1 MKATLLAIVALA
13 FSVTQASAVSLA
25 VKLAC
30 KEDYFAHCSMHAVGS
45 PGVRKCMRAVGPRLS
60 QGCISALRDAGMI
73 KSSKVAA
80 KNNIKKYAATK
91 PASKKYASYK
101 AASKKYASTKKYA
114 SEKRYASKKEVSKKS
129 YANKNYS
136 KKRYVRKPSRKEYAR
151 RDVAR
156 G

>member
-1 MKATLLAIVALA
+1 MKATLLAVVALA

-45 PGVRKCMRAVGPRLS
+45 PGVRKCMRNVGPRLS
-60 QGCISALRDAGMI
+60 QGCIGALRDAGMI

-80 KNNIKKYAATK
+80 KSTTQSKKYAATK
-91 PASKKYASYK
+91 HTSKAYAANKLASKKAYASRK
-101 AASKKYASTKKYA
+101 HA
-114 SEKRYASKKEVSKKS
+114 SKKS
-129 YANKNYS
+129 YANKSY
-136 KKRYVRKPSRKEYAR
+136 KKKQYVRRPSGREYAR

>member
-1 MKATLLAIVALA
+1 MKATLLAVVALA

-45 PGVRKCMRAVGPRLS
+45 PGVRQCMRNVGPRLS
-60 QGCISALRDAGMI
+60 HGCISALRDAGMI

-80 KNNIKKYAATK
+80 KSTTHTKKYAATK
-91 PASKKYASYK
+91 KASKAYAANKLASKKAYASRN
-101 AASKKYASTKKYA
+101 A
-114 SEKRYASKKEVSKKS
+114 SKKS
-129 YANKNYS
+129 YANKSY
-136 KKRYVRKPSRKEYAR
+136 KKNKYVRKPSGKEYAR
-151 RDVAR
+151 RYVAR